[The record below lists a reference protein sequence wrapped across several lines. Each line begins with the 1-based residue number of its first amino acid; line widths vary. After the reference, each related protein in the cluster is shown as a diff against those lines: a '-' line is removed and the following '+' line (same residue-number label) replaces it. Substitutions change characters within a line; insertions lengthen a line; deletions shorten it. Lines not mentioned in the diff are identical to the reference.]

1 MQEEEELVTKRLAQV
16 IKCMRGS
23 LIKMNFDNYAQNV
36 EAILINPK
44 WNTKNKDV
52 KEDEITLDQFK
63 HLKFSHNLLIDGLV
77 LVWIE
82 KEILSKVIEILEKQD
97 LTYVENVCWVMI
109 DETKR
114 KCMIYIFI

>member
-1 MQEEEELVTKRLAQV
+1 VQEEEELVSKGLAQV
-16 IKCMRGS
+16 IKCKRGS

-44 WNTKNKDV
+44 WNTTNKDV

-114 KCMIYIFI
+114 KCMIYIFK